1 MRTGYRIARPRPQG
15 TISRRMRLP
24 RPDPELL
31 RDRRRHAAFLG
42 IAAAVV
48 VLDQVAKA
56 IVRELLDVGERE
68 WLAEFFAFSH
78 VLNDGGA
85 FGFFSGGNAW
95 LTVASLAAM
104 GVVVL
109 FHLFPPADLRLVRW
123 GLGLIMG
130 GAVGNLL
137 DRLYQGSVTDFI
149 DFIHFPAFNVAD
161 AAINVG
167 VAALVIALIF
177 GDLRRRPAE
186 GR

>member
-1 MRTGYRIARPRPQG
+1 
-15 TISRRMRLP
+15 MRLP

-31 RDRRRHAAFLG
+31 RDRRRHLAF
-42 IAAAVV
+42 AAVALAV
-48 VLDQVAKA
+48 VALDQIAKA
-56 IVRELLDVGERE
+56 VVRELLEVGERE

-95 LTVASLAAM
+95 LTVASVIAM
-104 GVVVL
+104 GVVL
-109 FHLFPPADLRLVRW
+109 AFHFYPPVRHWLVQA
-123 GLGLIMG
+123 GLALIMG
-130 GAVGNLL
+130 GAIGNLL

-167 VAALVIALIF
+167 VAALVIALLF
-177 GDLRRRPAE
+177 GDPRRRPA
-186 GR
+186 GGAR

>member
-1 MRTGYRIARPRPQG
+1 MRV
-15 TISRRMRLP
+15 P

-31 RDRRRHAAFLG
+31 RDRRRHLAF
-42 IAAAVV
+42 AAVAFAV
-48 VLDQVAKA
+48 VALDQAAKA
-56 IVRELLDVGERE
+56 AVRELLEVGERE

-95 LTVASLAAM
+95 LTVASAAAM
-104 GVVVL
+104 GVVL
-109 FHLFPPADLRLVRW
+109 AFHLYPPVRHWLVQA
-123 GLGLIMG
+123 GLALIMG
-130 GAVGNLL
+130 GAIGNLL

-167 VAALVIALIF
+167 VAALVVALLF
-177 GDLRRRPAE
+177 GDLRRRPAR
-186 GR
+186 GAR

>member
-1 MRTGYRIARPRPQG
+1 
-15 TISRRMRLP
+15 MRLP
-24 RPDPELL
+24 KPDPQLL
-31 RDRRRHAAFLG
+31 RDRRRHAAFLA

-48 VLDQVAKA
+48 VLDQAAKVL
-56 IVRELLDVGERE
+56 VRELLDVGEKE

-95 LTVASLAAM
+95 LTVASLAAIA
-104 GVVVL
+104 VVIL
-109 FHLFPPADLRLVRW
+109 FHLFPPADHRLIRW
-123 GLGLIMG
+123 GLALILG
-130 GAVGNLL
+130 GAIGNLL

-167 VAALVIALIF
+167 VAALVVALIF
-177 GDLRRRPAE
+177 GDLRRRPLE
-186 GR
+186 GRRP